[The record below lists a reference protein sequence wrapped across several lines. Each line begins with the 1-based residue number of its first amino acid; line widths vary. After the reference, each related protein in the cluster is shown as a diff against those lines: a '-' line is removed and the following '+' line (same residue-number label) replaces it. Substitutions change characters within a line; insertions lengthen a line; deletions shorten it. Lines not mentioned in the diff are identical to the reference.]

1 MESIREEEHS
11 SLHSPLILS
20 GNINRGIEYKKNGNI
35 SLLEAYSDADY
46 VSDLKIRNSTI
57 GNIFCR

>member
-1 MESIREEEHS
+1 
-11 SLHSPLILS
+11 LILS
-20 GNINRGIEYKKNGNI
+20 GNINRSIEYKKNGNI

-46 VSDLKIRNSTI
+46 ASDLKIRNSTI